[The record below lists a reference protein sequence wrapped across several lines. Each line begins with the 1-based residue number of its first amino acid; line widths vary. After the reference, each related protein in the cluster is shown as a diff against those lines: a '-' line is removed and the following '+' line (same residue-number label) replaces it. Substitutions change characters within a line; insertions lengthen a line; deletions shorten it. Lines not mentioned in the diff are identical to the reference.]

1 MDRSFD
7 KVLVR
12 PPGKS
17 YKDCLS
23 KNPYHD
29 KIDLDKTL
37 KQHTNYVKKLESAGI
52 EIEELPPLEAYPDSI
67 FVQDTALIG
76 ESSKKAVICRMGV
89 PERRGEEDSIA
100 EHLREEGYRIK
111 KIEPPGTLEGGD
123 ILVTDKD
130 KIFVGISER
139 TNESGIE
146 QLADFFPDVEVIGV
160 PVSHVFHLLSGVN
173 FVGDGALAV
182 CPDIVD
188 KEHFDDFDMIEITK
202 AEQDTRYE
210 NKPINLLYL
219 GDKTI
224 MLPHVYKRT
233 KDIFEDLNFEVLSL
247 NISEFWK
254 GDAGMT
260 CPMLPYYKGI

>member
-1 MDRSFD
+1 
-7 KVLVR
+7 
-12 PPGKS
+12 
-17 YKDCLS
+17 
-23 KNPYHD
+23 
-29 KIDLDKTL
+29 
-37 KQHTNYVKKLESAGI
+37 
-52 EIEELPPLEAYPDSI
+52 
-67 FVQDTALIG
+67 
-76 ESSKKAVICRMGV
+76 
-89 PERRGEEDSIA
+89 
-100 EHLREEGYRIK
+100 
-111 KIEPPGTLEGGD
+111 
-123 ILVTDKD
+123 
-130 KIFVGISER
+130 
-139 TNESGIE
+139 
-146 QLADFFPDVEVIGV
+146 
-160 PVSHVFHLLSGVN
+160 VN

-188 KEHFDDFDMIEITK
+188 KEHFDDFDIIEITK